1 MNHHFVI
8 DIDDGFVRVLE
19 VEREYGSDGRIHY
32 HRDPAAPSLVR
43 TYVLD
48 PWFYGQLDALLV
60 TPQKIANA
68 KPIVPE
74 AVQS

>member
-1 MNHHFVI
+1 MNHHLVI
-8 DIDDGFVRVLE
+8 DIEDGFIRVLE

-32 HRDPAAPSLVR
+32 YRSPSAPSLVR
-43 TYVLD
+43 TFE
-48 PWFYGQLDALLV
+48 PSPRFYGQLDALLV